1 MTKVIKYYIP
11 LLTNQENSDEL
22 CQKLKEI
29 EGVLAVDTDLQRKK
43 CSITYKSHVELV
55 DIVSAIE
62 KLNVEYYFLSR
73 EMI

>member
-11 LLTNQENSDEL
+11 LLNNQKNSDEL
-22 CQKLKEI
+22 CRSLKEI
-29 EGVLAVDTDLQRKK
+29 DGVVAIDTDLQRKK
-43 CSITYKSHVELV
+43 CSITYKNHVELV
-55 DIVSAIE
+55 DIVTAIE

>member
-11 LLTNQENSDEL
+11 LLNNQKNSDEL
-22 CQKLKEI
+22 CQSLKEI
-29 EGVLAVDTDLQRKK
+29 DGVVAIDTDLQRKK
-43 CSITYKSHVELV
+43 CSITYKNNVELV
-55 DIVSAIE
+55 DIVTAIE